1 MAFYISNPF
10 IKYFL
15 SYFLKSNNWSCSP
28 DLATN
33 SDQRIFNNWKD
44 FCIFTCKD
52 WFRNFLKFCGEILW
66 KMCKYLVCK
75 FCLPLAAWSA
85 RHFRSGWYGFGIRFA
100 QVSLAVLLLSPVGN
114 ILTEISMIFQIC
126 EYLWHF
132 LFSLWQKSKLFV
144 FVNRWQLSRAH
155 S

>member
-1 MAFYISNPF
+1 MVYFFLF
-10 IKYFL
+10 ITLKNIL
-15 SYFLKSNNWSCSP
+15 SLVFSFEIGELV
-28 DLATN
+28 N
-33 SDQRIFNNWKD
+33 S
-44 FCIFTCKD
+44 
-52 WFRNFLKFCGEILW
+52 WFRFFDVTNRLEIRW
-66 KMCKYLVCK
+66 KVKPVYKTVCK

-114 ILTEISMIFQIC
+114 ILAEISMIFQIC

-132 LFSLWQKSKLFV
+132 LFSLWQKSKFFV

-155 S
+155 NLSL